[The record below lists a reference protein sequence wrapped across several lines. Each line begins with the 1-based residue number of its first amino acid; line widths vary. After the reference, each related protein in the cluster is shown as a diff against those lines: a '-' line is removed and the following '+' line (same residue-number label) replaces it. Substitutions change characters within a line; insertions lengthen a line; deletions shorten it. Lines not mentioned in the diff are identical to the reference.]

1 MRSQPRTVEAV
12 RADII
17 LAIAE
22 VRAAARMGRD
32 EQRVHAADWLE
43 GLFIGVS
50 DRRGLREA
58 STQGLI
64 LYRGGMGS
72 FRDVGYAAAGHAVDR
87 LYSAL
92 RRGRRS
98 WFLYNS

>member
-12 RADII
+12 RAEIVS
-17 LAIAE
+17 AIVG

-32 EQRVHAADWLE
+32 KQRVHTADWLD
-43 GLFIGVS
+43 GLFASVS

-58 STQGLI
+58 SAQGLI

-72 FRDVGYAAAGHAVDR
+72 FRDVGYAAAGHTVDR
-87 LYSAL
+87 QYSAL

-98 WFLYNS
+98 WFLRNS